1 MAINNATLPR
11 AKTFLRTTC
20 GECPMRRIIGISLFD
35 AEQGNFPY
43 LKAESTHDCDQW
55 THLYENVS
63 ARDSVGDKCETTVE
77 FLQRLNASSLRISRR
92 IAICRSS
99 NGNATITDPMPS
111 DIPGSKTA

>member
-1 MAINNATLPR
+1 
-11 AKTFLRTTC
+11 
-20 GECPMRRIIGISLFD
+20 MRRIIGISLAWFVQFD

-43 LKAESTHDCDQW
+43 LKAESTHDCGQW

-63 ARDSVGDKCETTVE
+63 VRDSVGDKCETTME
-77 FLQRLNASSLRISRR
+77 FLRRLNASSLQISRC